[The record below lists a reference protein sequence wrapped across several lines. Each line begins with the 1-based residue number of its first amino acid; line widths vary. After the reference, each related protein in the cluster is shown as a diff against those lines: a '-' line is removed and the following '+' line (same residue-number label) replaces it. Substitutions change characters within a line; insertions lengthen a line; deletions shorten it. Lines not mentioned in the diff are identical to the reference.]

1 MNKLAQVA
9 LDVGS
14 DQSLSG
20 AVMTGITELS
30 CLVQPQDK
38 CYFDFYIL
46 FQSSSALSS
55 IKIDMGFPSS
65 PVAIAYNVLIP
76 AAAAGADTILSSSN
90 RACIGTALIASAT
103 DYLAHIKGV
112 LINGNNAGILQPQF
126 ASTGIGTITA
136 RAGSSA
142 IMTNL

>member
-65 PVAIAYNVLIP
+65 PVLMAYNISIP
-76 AAAAGADTILSSSN
+76 ASVAGADAVLSSAN
-90 RACIGTALIASAT
+90 RACIGTALISSAT
-103 DYLAHIKGV
+103 DYLAHVNGV
-112 LINGNNAGILQPQF
+112 LINGSNSGVLQPQF
-126 ASTGIGTITA
+126 ASTGIGTVTA